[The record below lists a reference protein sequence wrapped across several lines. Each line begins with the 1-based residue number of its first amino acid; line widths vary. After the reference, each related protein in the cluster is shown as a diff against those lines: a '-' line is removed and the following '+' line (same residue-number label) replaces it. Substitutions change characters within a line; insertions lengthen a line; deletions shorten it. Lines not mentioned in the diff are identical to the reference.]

1 MAKRPDLDDDDDF
14 SELYKEY
21 TGPPGTTTNN
31 VQDKSK
37 VNKRAHASSDEEE
50 QARDPNAVP
59 TDFTSRE
66 AKVWEAKSKATERN
80 WKKRK
85 EEEMICKICGESG
98 HFTQGC
104 PSTLGA
110 NRKSQDFFERVPA
123 RESHVKALF
132 TEKVI
137 QKIEKDIGCKI
148 KVEEKFIIVSGK
160 DRLCLAKGVD
170 AVHKVK
176 EEGDKTGPSSSPMS
190 GSRSPERSPVSS
202 QLGRSDSQRSHS
214 SPRNTSRYPQKFGRQ
229 EKVVEDNSQKS
240 HSSPRNT
247 SRLQHRFG
255 RQEKVV
261 EDDSQKPH
269 PSPRNA
275 SQFSHRFGR
284 QEKVVEDR
292 VREDLHKLS
301 RENPQGRNSLEYSF
315 SASIETCK
323 RHKTTQIKC
332 LMNSSFDEAYGN
344 DGARGRPSHSR
355 SPARPPYTGNSCN
368 TYDGRSQNMYRTEGW
383 DSERQGSKMQS
394 GHNLDY
400 SALPQ
405 TLEDLEL
412 EYKKEAMDLARI
424 RDKEEDEENYK
435 HRERCFIAVHVVAA
449 AIFCIVWCETCVILR
464 SSKLIFDHSDF
475 VKFKAIREMRENYMK
490 KVSALRVVH
499 AKKWEEF
506 LQHDAQRQQQRA
518 RQHISTSGFGGYKLS
533 RYSEYD
539 STSSNPHYVGSNL
552 PMDSRGRYP
561 NPIDNYSARPHG
573 NYGEFPRQRREDF
586 GKAYNRY

>member
-1 MAKRPDLDDDDDF
+1 EKDVILCPMPSNEMAKRPELDDDDDF

-37 VNKRAHASSDEEE
+37 VNKRPHASSDEEE

-110 NRKSQDFFERVPA
+110 NRKSQEFFERVPA

-160 DRLCLAKGVD
+160 DKLCLAKGVD

-176 EEGDKTGPSSSPMS
+176 EEGNKKGPSSSQMS
-190 GSRSPERSPVSS
+190 RSRSPERSPASS
-202 QLGRSDSQRSHS
+202 RLGRSDSQRSHS
-214 SPRNTSRYPQKFGRQ
+214 SPRNASQYPQRFGRQ
-229 EKVVEDNSQKS
+229 EKIVEDNSQKS
-240 HSSPRNT
+240 HSSPRN
-247 SRLQHRFG
+247 
-255 RQEKVV
+255 
-261 EDDSQKPH
+261 
-269 PSPRNA
+269 A
-275 SQFSHRFGR
+275 SQFSQRFRR

-292 VREDLHKLS
+292 IHEDLHKLS
-301 RENPQGRNSLEYSF
+301 RETPQVRVCVNK
-315 SASIETCK
+315 ATICD

-332 LMNSSFDEAYGN
+332 LMNSSFGEAYGN

-355 SPARPPYTGNSCN
+355 SPARHPYTGNSYN
-368 TYDGRSQNMYRTEGW
+368 SYDGRSQNMGSYRTDGW
-383 DSERQGSKMQS
+383 DSERRGSDMQS
-394 GHNLDY
+394 GHNFDY
-400 SALPQ
+400 PALPQ
-405 TLEDLEL
+405 TLEELEL
-412 EYKKEAMDLARI
+412 EYKTEAMDLVRI
-424 RDKEEDEENYK
+424 RNKEEDEENYK
-435 HRERCFIAVHVVAA
+435 HRE
-449 AIFCIVWCETCVILR
+449 
-464 SSKLIFDHSDF
+464 
-475 VKFKAIREMRENYMK
+475 AIREMRENYMK
-490 KVSALRVVH
+490 KVSALRGMH
-499 AKKWEEF
+499 AKQWEEF

-518 RQHISTSGFGGYKLS
+518 HQHISTLGFGGYKLS
-533 RYSEYD
+533 PYSGYD
-539 STSSNPHYVGSNL
+539 SSSSNPHYVGSNL

-561 NPIDNYSARPHG
+561 NPIDNYSARPDD
-573 NYGEFPRQRREDF
+573 NYGEFPRQRRQDF